1 MIKKFVFFLLVF
13 STTIAFSTNP
23 TETDGFK
30 GNFDLGLNYTQ
41 NIEKTLQFNNVF
53 LLRYKKVNSNLS
65 LGNNISFISKTGEKE
80 LLNKGTQDLKYS
92 YKSKK
97 LGADVTLQH
106 LYDIS
111 RSIKKRLT
119 SGLGFSY
126 AFIQEDDKK
135 LMIGISALKEK
146 ETLKNGE
153 DKIQNRMSANLDF
166 SIKLNKNIEL
176 LGANNYQ
183 PNIEE
188 PGDFRM
194 KTMLAL
200 RINLSPHFL
209 LSINNTFNYDSFPEE
224 GIPETD
230 YQLINSISYTF

>member
-1 MIKKFVFFLLVF
+1 MGKKFLLF
-13 STTIAFSTNP
+13 SLLFSCIFAFASNP
-23 TETDGFK
+23 SETDGIK

-41 NIEKTLQFNNVF
+41 NIQKTLQFNNVF
-53 LLRYKKVNSNLS
+53 LLRYKKGKSNFS
-65 LGNNISFISKTGEKE
+65 LGNTISFISKTGEE
-80 LLNKGTQDLKYS
+80 QLLNKGTQDFKYS
-92 YKSKK
+92 YKRKK
-97 LGADVTLQH
+97 LGADISLQH

-111 RSIKKRLT
+111 RSIKTRWT
-119 SGLGFSY
+119 SGLGLSY
-126 AFIQEDDKK
+126 AFIQKDDKK
-135 LMIGISALKEK
+135 LVIGISALKEK
-146 ETLKNGE
+146 ETLISGE
-153 DKIQNRMSANLDF
+153 VKIQNRMSANLDF

-188 PGDFRM
+188 TGDFRL

-209 LSINNTFNYDSFPEE
+209 LSINNTFNYDSFPAE